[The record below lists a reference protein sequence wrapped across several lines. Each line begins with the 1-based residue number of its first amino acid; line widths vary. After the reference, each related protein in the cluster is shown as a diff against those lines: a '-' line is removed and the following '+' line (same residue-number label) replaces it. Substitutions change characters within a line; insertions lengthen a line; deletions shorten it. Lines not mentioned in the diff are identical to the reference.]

1 MRSLNTKIKADFIKK
16 ETSVS
21 GSASSADGLAMH
33 FTDDQHNKRPV
44 YGERSNTD
52 DGARAA
58 QRAEEAEAPRKSRP
72 RSMTFTRSKDIA
84 PAKKDRPVSHSRMK
98 STNTNPSATL
108 ETSTNSG
115 TAQAFSFMDRVP
127 KAAKPEDYI
136 SYLHKVQ
143 KPQLMEIARVQKL
156 RQLLRNETVSWVDEF
171 ITKGG
176 MAAMVNLLYRII
188 DVEWRY
194 IQNS

>member
-1 MRSLNTKIKADFIKK
+1 MRSLNTKIKADFIRK

-21 GSASSADGLAMH
+21 GSASSADGFATQ
-33 FTDDQHNKRPV
+33 FIDDQHNKRPAYV
-44 YGERSNTD
+44 ERSKTD
-52 DGARAA
+52 DGARIAE
-58 QRAEEAEAPRKSRP
+58 RTEEAEAPRKSRP
-72 RSMTFTRSKDIA
+72 RSMTFTRSKDSA
-84 PAKKDRPVSHSRMK
+84 QAKKDRPVSHSRVK
-98 STNTNPSATL
+98 STDTKSSAIS
-108 ETSTNSG
+108 ESSTNSG
-115 TAQAFSFMDRVP
+115 AAQAFSFMNRVP
-127 KAAKPEDYI
+127 KEAKPEDYV

-194 IQNS
+194 GQNR

>member
-21 GSASSADGLAMH
+21 GSASSADGLAMQ
-33 FTDDQHNKRPV
+33 FTDDQHNHRPV
-44 YGERSNTD
+44 YGERSKTD
-52 DGARAA
+52 DGARIVGG
-58 QRAEEAEAPRKSRP
+58 AEEAEAPRKSRP
-72 RSMTFTRSKDIA
+72 RSMTFARSKDSA
-84 PAKKDRPVSHSRMK
+84 PAKKDRPVSHSRVK
-98 STNTNPSATL
+98 STDTASAA
-108 ETSTNSG
+108 TSEVSTSSSS
-115 TAQAFSFMDRVP
+115 AQGFSFMNRVP

-143 KPQLMEIARVQKL
+143 KPQLMEIARIQKL

-194 IQNS
+194 I

>member
-21 GSASSADGLAMH
+21 GSASSTDGLALQ
-33 FTDDQHNKRPV
+33 FADDPQNERPK
-44 YGERSNTD
+44 YGERSRTD
-52 DGARAA
+52 DGSRIG
-58 QRAEEAEAPRKSRP
+58 EKEDVVEVPKKSRP
-72 RSMTFTRSKDIA
+72 RSLTFTRSKDSV
-84 PAKKDRPVSHSRMK
+84 PAKKERPVSHSRMK
-98 STNTNPSATL
+98 STDTASSANSQSSNT
-108 ETSTNSG
+108 SG
-115 TAQAFSFMDRVP
+115 AAQTFSFINRVP
-127 KAAKPEDYI
+127 KTPVPEDYI

-143 KPQLMEIARVQKL
+143 KPQLMEIARIQKL
-156 RQLLRNETVSWVDEF
+156 RRLLRNETVSWVDEF

-194 IQNS
+194 VNT

>member
-21 GSASSADGLAMH
+21 GSTSSADGLAMH
-33 FTDDQHNKRPV
+33 FTDDQPNKRSV
-44 YGERSNTD
+44 YGERSITD
-52 DGARAA
+52 HGARIAE
-58 QRAEEAEAPRKSRP
+58 RAEEAEAPKKSRP
-72 RSMTFTRSKDIA
+72 RSMTFTRSKDSA
-84 PAKKDRPVSHSRMK
+84 PSKKDRPRSHSRVK
-98 STNTNPSATL
+98 STDTTSSATS
-108 ETSTNSG
+108 EISTSSG
-115 TAQAFSFMDRVP
+115 AAQGFSFMNRVA

-194 IQNS
+194 I